1 MSVSIDGV
9 TMTTADRIAV
19 SRLAIDPLHDGI
31 HGFVADNPNRSLLAE
46 SIHNELGND
55 FCKTM

>member
-1 MSVSIDGV
+1 
-9 TMTTADRIAV
+9 MTTADRIAV
-19 SRLAIDPLHDGI
+19 SRLAIDPFATMAI